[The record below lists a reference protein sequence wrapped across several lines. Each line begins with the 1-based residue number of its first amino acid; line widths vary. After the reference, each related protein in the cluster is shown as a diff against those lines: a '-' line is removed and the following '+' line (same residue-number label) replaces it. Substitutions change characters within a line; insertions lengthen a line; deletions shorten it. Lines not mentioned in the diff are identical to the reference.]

1 MPRKD
6 ISLATPALC
15 SCSELPETYRCC
27 DDSLLAL
34 GHTSGA
40 DTLLGFWLVNN
51 YYKENHEN
59 TGCSSWGQPLLQRGE
74 ALTAEN
80 QYRNIASLYPRW
92 HAWPVLIGW
101 RLFTATA
108 AGGAA
113 GIAESGVERGRT
125 VSLDVLVAES
135 QGMIGYMLAQS

>member
-1 MPRKD
+1 MPRK
-6 ISLATPALC
+6 IFRLATPALC
-15 SCSELPETYRCC
+15 SCSELPETYRVAI
-27 DDSLLAL
+27 DSLLAL

-40 DTLLGFWLVNN
+40 DTLLGSGLVNN

-59 TGCSSWGQPLLQRGE
+59 TGCSSGGNALLQRGE

-80 QYRNIASLYPRW
+80 QYRKSPVLYPRW

-101 RLFTATA
+101 RLSRQRA

-113 GIAESGVERGRT
+113 GIAESGVERGEPYP
-125 VSLDVLVAES
+125 LDVLVAES
-135 QGMIGYMLAQS
+135 QGMIGYMLRRV